1 MKRLN
6 GSGTRLTIPAQFYL
20 IVGELDYG
28 NSQMPYLVD
37 MLERKQLMMAA
48 TVGPPKLLARNVVT
62 FQVGRHKSPG
72 GFTFVGRF
80 ARCEGKV
87 EHRLAIISLPGQPV
101 LYVQRLRVLVN
112 VDAKE
117 IATGIIAVLNE
128 DARPLSR
135 NERNVWT
142 AAGRQIMA
150 GAAGSPAKLH
160 VWKTHW
166 VNLDDR
172 LGLVA
177 QASGQKAC
185 RENRAYELARRQ
197 QELVANYWPAV
208 GLRRAGEV
216 IAESALAMVPGARH
230 TRQLGL
236 RVQHFS
242 NDGVAAY
249 FGGWPGCRSA
259 DMRWPGLVLAKLVD
273 DVLPMALSISRIA
286 VLQIDLGDLKIYGWL
301 LASFVERVEQ
311 AIGCF
316 GVGGLEALAIIRE
329 RVEGIVDAVFATVR
343 VITLFHGSF
352 GVELL
357 TTCSRQVS
365 QFSRRTECLV
375 DAL

>member
-1 MKRLN
+1 
-6 GSGTRLTIPAQFYL
+6 
-20 IVGELDYG
+20 
-28 NSQMPYLVD
+28 

-172 LGLVA
+172 LGVGRPSERPEGVSRKPRLRTGA
-177 QASGQKAC
+177 AATGTG
-185 RENRAYELARRQ
+185 RQ
-197 QELVANYWPAV
+197 
-208 GLRRAGEV
+208 
-216 IAESALAMVPGARH
+216 
-230 TRQLGL
+230 
-236 RVQHFS
+236 
-242 NDGVAAY
+242 
-249 FGGWPGCRSA
+249 
-259 DMRWPGLVLAKLVD
+259 
-273 DVLPMALSISRIA
+273 
-286 VLQIDLGDLKIYGWL
+286 L
-301 LASFVERVEQ
+301 LASRRT
-311 AIGCF
+311 APRGRSDR
-316 GVGGLEALAIIRE
+316 GVGAGDGSRRPPHASTRAARPTLQQRRRGGILWRLAWLSFRGHALAR
-329 RVEGIVDAVFATVR
+329 
-343 VITLFHGSF
+343 S
-352 GVELL
+352 
-357 TTCSRQVS
+357 CSCQA
-365 QFSRRTECLV
+365 RR
-375 DAL
+375 